1 MNSNFL
7 NLANALNKQGQES
20 GGCFNGFSHPQVLTI
35 PPLVHTTPS
44 NRSNNVQQIFRDN
57 FEQVK
62 LFFFFFAYIL
72 RKLSLILC

>member
-62 LFFFFFAYIL
+62 LFFFFL
-72 RKLSLILC
+72 LIFYESFH